1 MGQVT
6 RRAAGAAGCAAALLW
21 FAGLAYAGPLSA
33 AKPAGLS
40 RGGSGMRAQGP
51 AAADPR
57 CWRAA
62 ATVTAGPTPFADAT
76 DPKTDR
82 IYVANAGTASKY
94 QGTVSVINGRTN
106 RVIKTIRVGR
116 EADSVAVNSA
126 TNRIFVTND
135 ISGTV
140 SVISGR
146 TLRVIATVR
155 VGANPSDVAVNARTG
170 AAYVTNAVNGTVS
183 VIRGPRYRVT
193 ATIGSGS
200 GPSDIAVN
208 PSTGLLYVADRAGN
222 DDNTIAVI
230 DPRVKTIIASIP
242 LPGTGDAI
250 AADRTTNRIY
260 VTSDI
265 GTSLWVISG
274 QSNSVTGTIAVGTS
288 PSGVAVLPR
297 TRTVVVANSGAISDT
312 HGTMS
317 VINARAGTVTST
329 LRAGRHPDD
338 IALNWKTRRVYVVNS
353 GFLGH
358 RRSGTVTVFAPCRA

>member
-1 MGQVT
+1 MGSRGRRWRCFTCRRTAARGAGVRPGPFQPCWPGGGHGDAGACLAVVPAGRRAPGRGRQPARPDGRHANEDVNAATCPGLTCGRRDMGQVT
-6 RRAAGAAGCAAALLW
+6 RRAAGTAACAAALLW

-51 AAADPR
+51 AAR

-62 ATVTAGPTPFADAT
+62 ATVTAGPTPFAAAT

-82 IYVANAGTASKY
+82 IYVANGGVASKY

-222 DDNTIAVI
+222 DDNTIA
-230 DPRVKTIIASIP
+230 
-242 LPGTGDAI
+242 
-250 AADRTTNRIY
+250 
-260 VTSDI
+260 
-265 GTSLWVISG
+265 
-274 QSNSVTGTIAVGTS
+274 
-288 PSGVAVLPR
+288 
-297 TRTVVVANSGAISDT
+297 
-312 HGTMS
+312 
-317 VINARAGTVTST
+317 
-329 LRAGRHPDD
+329 
-338 IALNWKTRRVYVVNS
+338 
-353 GFLGH
+353 
-358 RRSGTVTVFAPCRA
+358 